1 MLMIFAVHFLT
12 TLDVKGAEKIFLS
25 VLTACSFAQG
35 VKRCPSLTS
44 HSRQKVSS
52 GGIRVVA
59 HCNMEEVTEVCQ
71 SYRYTY
77 KIQIRN

>member
-44 HSRQKVSS
+44 HSRHKVSS
-52 GGIRVVA
+52 GGCGSLQYGRSNRGLSIL
-59 HCNMEEVTEVCQ
+59 
-71 SYRYTY
+71 
-77 KIQIRN
+77 QIYI